1 MSILRQTD
9 VRGLEIAMDDAALVR
24 GLEPLGH
31 LPHDVDRFVES
42 DGSTR
47 QPFVQTFAFDQ
58 FQPNR
63 QAPLRFFQSVDRRD
77 VRMISAAR
85 ICASRRNLTSR

>member
-1 MSILRQTD
+1 
-9 VRGLEIAMDDAALVR
+9 MDDAALVR

-47 QPFVQTFAFDQ
+47 QSFVQTFAVDQ

-63 QAPLRFFQSVDRRD
+63 QPPLPS
-77 VRMISAAR
+77 S
-85 ICASRRNLTSR
+85 SP